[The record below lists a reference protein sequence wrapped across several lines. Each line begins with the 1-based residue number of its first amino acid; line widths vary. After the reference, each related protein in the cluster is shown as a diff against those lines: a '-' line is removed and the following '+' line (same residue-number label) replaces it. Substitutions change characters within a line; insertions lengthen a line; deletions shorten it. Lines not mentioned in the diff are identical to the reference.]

1 MGSGDPGTTGPG
13 IFGIRLL
20 EVLKTHRPDIERHL
34 ILSTWAEA
42 TIKHET
48 NYTTQAVRDLSTT
61 THSPKNMA
69 SALVSGSFLT
79 DGMVVVPCSMK
90 TLAAI
95 RHGLGDN
102 LLARAANVTIKE
114 RRRLILVTRESP
126 LSAIHLEN
134 MLELARLGITIFPP
148 VPAFYARPHTLSEA
162 VDYTVVRI
170 LDQLGVH
177 IPWTVR
183 WGEPRIQPPDLS

>member
-1 MGSGDPGTTGPG
+1 MRIVVGMSGGSGV

-20 EVLKTHRPDIERHL
+20 EVLKTNRPDIERHL
-34 ILSTWAEA
+34 ILSAWAEA
-42 TIKHET
+42 TIKQET
-48 NYTTQAVRDLSTT
+48 DYTIQEVRDLSNT

-69 SALVSGSFLT
+69 SALASGSFLT

-102 LLARAANVTIKE
+102 LIARAADVTIKE
-114 RRRLILVTRESP
+114 RRRLVLVTRESP

-148 VPAFYARPHTLSEA
+148 VPAFYARPNTLSKA

-170 LDQLGVH
+170 LDQLGVN
-177 IPWTVR
+177 IPLMPR
-183 WGEPRIQPPDLS
+183 WGEPRMETP